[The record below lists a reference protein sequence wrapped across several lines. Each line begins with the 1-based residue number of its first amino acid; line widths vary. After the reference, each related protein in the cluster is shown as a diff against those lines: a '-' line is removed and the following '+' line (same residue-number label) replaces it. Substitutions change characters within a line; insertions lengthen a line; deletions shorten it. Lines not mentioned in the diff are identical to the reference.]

1 MSPSSDA
8 SRPSSANS
16 DPYPTGGFFGWFDH
30 KVVPPMR
37 RFGELPALVAVR
49 DALPWSLIGLAAGII
64 LFFAA
69 SFAPGAPALSLA
81 GRYSSALLG
90 GFGLMS
96 ICLCAVLALKLAERL
111 QLRAPAMV
119 AASLAA
125 FFLSPPTVPFSD
137 LHSYLTAVGAAGL
150 FVAIVVALLTAF
162 ACRAFGGRS
171 VACALVVLLAAT
183 AFALHVSLSDGIVLL
198 LKPLA
203 FLGDSYLALLL
214 ITVIETALWT
224 AGVHGPALLAGVVT
238 PVYLYLQQQNAAAF
252 QHHQPLPHIVVVSL
266 FLFVF
271 PGGAGA
277 SLPLAVM
284 LATSR
289 ITKLRRVGR
298 LALVPSI
305 FNINEPLLFGVP
317 LVLNPFFAVPFVLAP
332 AVLATITYAAVWL
345 GYVGRPVN
353 YVPSAIPSIIS
364 TYLASLD
371 WRAVVLVSVNIA
383 VAAAIYLPFFR
394 AYERHE
400 SAA

>member
-1 MSPSSDA
+1 
-8 SRPSSANS
+8 
-16 DPYPTGGFFGWFDH
+16 
-30 KVVPPMR
+30 MR
-37 RFGELPALVAVR
+37 RFGSIPALVAVR
-49 DALPWSLIGLAAGII
+49 DALPWSLIGLAAGIV

-69 SFAPGAPALSLA
+69 SFAPGMPALALA
-81 GRYSSALLG
+81 NRYSSSLLA

-111 QLRAPAMV
+111 KLSAPAVV

-125 FFLSPPTVPFSD
+125 FFLSPPSAPFSD

-150 FVAIVVALLTAF
+150 FVAIVVTLLTAF
-162 ACRAFGGRS
+162 ACKALGRRS
-171 VACALVVLLAAT
+171 IACVIVVLLAAGG
-183 AFALHVSLSDGIVLL
+183 FALHLSISDAIVLL
-198 LKPLA
+198 LRPLA
-203 FLGDSYLALLL
+203 FLGDSYLALIV

-277 SLPLAVM
+277 SLPLAAM

-289 ITKLRRVGR
+289 VRKLRKIGR

-317 LVLNPFFAVPFVLAP
+317 LVLNPFFAVPFVVAP
-332 AVLATITYAAVWL
+332 AVLATMTYLAIWL
-345 GYVGRPVN
+345 GYVGRPIN
-353 YVPSAIPSIIS
+353 YVPSAVPSLIS
-364 TYLASLD
+364 TYLACLD
-371 WRAVVLVSVNIA
+371 WRAVVLVALNIA